1 MSTAYIGVGSNQDR
15 HQSIEAGLRALAEL
29 ASQWRLSTIY
39 ECPSV
44 GFASHP
50 FFNLMVEMETEL
62 ALPELMKQLKAIE
75 LRCGRL
81 PNAQKYQDR
90 TLDLDIVLYGDCVSE
105 NDPVLP
111 RPDIY
116 RYPFVIQP
124 LYELCPQRVIAGDGR
139 TVEQIWQQAQD
150 LASLTPV
157 PIWFSINEKKQ
168 S

>member
-1 MSTAYIGVGSNQDR
+1 MITAYIGVGSNQDR

-81 PNAQKYQDR
+81 PNAQKYRDR
-90 TLDLDIVLYGDCVSE
+90 TLNLILCCMAIVYRRMIQCCLDRIS
-105 NDPVLP
+105 
-111 RPDIY
+111 
-116 RYPFVIQP
+116 
-124 LYELCPQRVIAGDGR
+124 IAIR
-139 TVEQIWQQAQD
+139 
-150 LASLTPV
+150 L
-157 PIWFSINEKKQ
+157 
-168 S
+168 

>member
-1 MSTAYIGVGSNQDR
+1 MITAYIGVGSNQDR

-29 ASQWRLSTIY
+29 ASQW
-39 ECPSV
+39 
-44 GFASHP
+44 HP
-50 FFNLMVEMETEL
+50 FFNLMVEMETQL

>member
-1 MSTAYIGVGSNQDR
+1 MITAYIGVGSNQDR
-15 HQSIEAGLRALAEL
+15 HQSIEAGVRALTQL
-29 ASQWRLSTIY
+29 ASTSRISTIY

-50 FFNLMVEMETEL
+50 FFNLMVEIETKLSLSEL
-62 ALPELMKQLKAIE
+62 IAHLKAIE
-75 LRCGRL
+75 LQYGRL

-105 NDPVLP
+105 RDPVLP

-124 LYELCPQRVIAGDGR
+124 LYELCPQRMIAGDGR

>member
-1 MSTAYIGVGSNQDR
+1 MITAYIGVGSNQDR
-15 HQSIEAGLRALAEL
+15 HQSIEAGVRALIEL
-29 ASQWRLSTIY
+29 ASASRLSTIY

-50 FFNLMVEMETEL
+50 FFNLMVEIETTL
-62 ALPELMKQLKAIE
+62 SLPALMAKLKAIE
-75 LRCGRL
+75 QQYGRL

-90 TLDLDIVLYGDCVSE
+90 TLDLDIVLYGDRVSE
-105 NDPVLP
+105 KEPVLP

-139 TVEQIWQQAQD
+139 TVEQIWQNAQG

-157 PIWFSINEKKQ
+157 TIWFSIEEKKQ

>member
-1 MSTAYIGVGSNQDR
+1 MTTAYIGVGSNQDR
-15 HQSIEAGLRALAEL
+15 HSSIEAGVRALAEL
-29 ASQWRLSTIY
+29 ATAWCISTIY
-39 ECPSV
+39 QCPSV
-44 GFASHP
+44 GFSSHP
-50 FFNLMVEMETEL
+50 FFNLMVEIDTDL
-62 ALPELMKQLKAIE
+62 ALPELLAQLKQIE
-75 LRCGRL
+75 LRYGRTL
-81 PNAQKYQDR
+81 NAQKYQDR

-105 NDPVLP
+105 SEPVLP

-150 LASLTPV
+150 LSSLTPV
-157 PIWFSINEKKQ
+157 PLWFSINEKKH

>member
-1 MSTAYIGVGSNQDR
+1 MNTVYIGVGSN
-15 HQSIEAGLRALAEL
+15 IEREKHVRAAWQEL
-29 ASQWRLSTIY
+29 ALLGEELHASPIY
-39 ECPSV
+39 ECAAV
-44 GFASHP
+44 GFDSHA
-50 FFNLMVEMETEL
+50 FFNFVVRLKTAMTL
-62 ALPELMKQLKAIE
+62 DDFSFQLRQIE
-75 LRCGRL
+75 LKWGREE
-81 PNAQKYQDR
+81 NAAKYQDR